1 MNTTK
6 RRVPAPTLVTKSA
19 IEQAT
24 LALQELPSKPKQEW
38 SLREAVN
45 MLRDA
50 ITAALDKGYSYE
62 EVALMLKDRGV
73 HISPSS
79 LRYYLT
85 RAKQTDDEP
94 TGRGRSSRRGIVIS
108 ADLSGIEDLAGDDE
122 DEIEADLDDEVDSP
136 DTETE
141 VDGAAELDVDDLDI
155 EEPDAEEPDA
165 EEPDAE
171 EPDAEEPDTEELDD
185 EAAPTAR
192 SSRRTATAKTSG
204 STTTRKKAGTAGTK
218 SSSRATS
225 TRTRK

>member
-94 TGRGRSSRRGIVIS
+94 MGKGRSSRRGIVIS
-108 ADLSGIEDLAGDDE
+108 SDLSGIEDLAGDDE
-122 DEIEADLDDEVDSP
+122 DEIDANLDDEVDSSDP
-136 DTETE
+136 E
-141 VDGAAELDVDDLDI
+141 VEAEVAEELDVDDLDI
-155 EEPDAEEPDA
+155 EEPDADDLDVEEPDA
-165 EEPDAE
+165 EEV
-171 EPDAEEPDTEELDD
+171 DD
-185 EAAPTAR
+185 EMAPAARP
-192 SSRRTATAKTSG
+192 SRRAATSKASG
-204 STTTRKKAGTAGTK
+204 SATTRKKAGTTGTK
-218 SSSRATS
+218 SSSRTTS
-225 TRTRK
+225 TRTRRK